1 MKAFKTL
8 SVVLLCCSA
17 ARAFGSGFALYEPSV
32 VMDGGSMDTV
42 DTATGTGRWH
52 METCRGFCHAVGF
65 SVTYRF

>member
-1 MKAFKTL
+1 MD
-8 SVVLLCCSA
+8 
-17 ARAFGSGFALYEPSV
+17 

-65 SVTYRF
+65 SVIYRF